1 MRFFSNRAPAEQ
13 QEDEV
18 PSIDTL
24 FDEVDKPKLD
34 AEVFELF
41 KTMEVSE
48 ALCSSG
54 RGTTIMP
61 LPGSATGEIAWHEW
75 RGFD

>member
-1 MRFFSNRAPAEQ
+1 MCNRAPAEE
-13 QEDEV
+13 QEDQV

-41 KTMEVSE
+41 KTMEV
-48 ALCSSG
+48 G
-54 RGTTIMP
+54 HPYHVGV
-61 LPGSATGEIAWHEW
+61 
-75 RGFD
+75 